1 MEIYKNKSLIDI
13 EHEEWI
19 DVIGYDGIY
28 AVSNLGRVKGLE
40 RVIERENNRP
50 LNLREKI
57 KSQQFS
63 LKNKKKSALKVALCT
78 DSKLKYYSVSRLVF
92 FSFNFNVKN
101 LPEYYIMHID
111 GNWMNNKLDNL
122 KIAELSEISIKTFT
136 DSKMKHLKKC
146 SHELSKH
153 KKEKG
158 IFIDNKIIG
167 LECINCLCTKRIIE
181 FRNNRNVC
189 KDCNKKKD
197 KYKKQNG

>member
-63 LKNKKKSALKVALCT
+63 LKNKKKCALKVALCT

-92 FSFNFNVKN
+92 F
-101 LPEYYIMHID
+101 
-111 GNWMNNKLDNL
+111 
-122 KIAELSEISIKTFT
+122 
-136 DSKMKHLKKC
+136 
-146 SHELSKH
+146 
-153 KKEKG
+153 
-158 IFIDNKIIG
+158 
-167 LECINCLCTKRIIE
+167 
-181 FRNNRNVC
+181 
-189 KDCNKKKD
+189 
-197 KYKKQNG
+197 